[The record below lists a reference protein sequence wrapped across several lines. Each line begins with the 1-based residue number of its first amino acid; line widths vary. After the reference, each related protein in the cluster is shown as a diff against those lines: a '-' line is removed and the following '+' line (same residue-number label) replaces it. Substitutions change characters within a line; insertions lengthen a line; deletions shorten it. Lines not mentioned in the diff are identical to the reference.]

1 MKELTEEQ
9 IGIYES
15 VMGKKLSQE
24 ELIKIH
30 KDATTPFEE
39 LDNFGWKRRLMI
51 TLFIAIIGG
60 IAIGLV
66 VRFLY

>member
-1 MKELTEEQ
+1 MKELTKKHKEV
-9 IGIYES
+9 YEH

-24 ELIKIH
+24 ELIEIH

-39 LDNFGWKRRLMI
+39 LDKLGWRRRLMI

-60 IAIGLV
+60 IVIGSV